1 MVSIFDRTKTD
12 AEQGLCRFDRTSV
25 TNHMSKVWRILM
37 WQNWIKSKT
46 GTFDLIS
53 QHKESSNFWL
63 LKPQR
68 SYPATVGGLWDPEI
82 IESPLHHFSL
92 IHLCDPC
99 FFHIEPQ
106 SVQSVTFQIQLSS
119 LQCPSSTQD
128 RTFLSFQH
136 WLQNGLFI
144 EPNCNPCYKPK
155 KISGFRWNLYLSG
168 FEKGRTIITL
178 TVKVPHNELLSF
190 HYPVEHF
197 EPLLFYTFLPIAMLN
212 PK

>member
-1 MVSIFDRTKTD
+1 MTELDQI
-12 AEQGLCRFDRTSV
+12 
-25 TNHMSKVWRILM
+25 
-37 WQNWIKSKT
+37 QNWY
-46 GTFDLIS
+46 FW
-53 QHKESSNFWL
+53 SNFAAQGIVKL
-63 LKPQR
+63 LTLETTEVLPGNSRRPMR
-68 SYPATVGGLWDPEI
+68 SRNHWISST
-82 IESPLHHFSL
+82 SL
-92 IHLCDPC
+92 LTHTFMRSM

-136 WLQNGLFI
+136 WLQNGLLI